1 VSVGLTPTHAL
12 PADFGSEEAIMQA
25 IHLRARTAG
34 LMGIVAAAMVLW
46 APATQAAPAATPDEA
61 QRAGRAPA
69 SFPQAKEDYFHD
81 MDNGVAMSPEEV
93 QGRNMW
99 LLWTGGND
107 RFWDKVTRN
116 SMATFDLLKI
126 VTSHPSQMYCDGKHC
141 DRDSRWHWLGALNEP
156 CFDKPTAPD
165 PNRFGLWLDARRK
178 DCPAEP
184 FEDEKAYP
192 GVKIGARGAAFT
204 DGSKLPV
211 GSYFGYATG
220 IVGLRLFP
228 NPDFDQAAKDKW
240 DPEKYY
246 TDENYYKNPDLIR
259 PYRIGMACGF
269 CHVGP
274 SPIHPPADPSNPQW
288 ANLNSTVGSQYLWM
302 DRVFVY
308 SGDTKEFLYQLMHSY
323 PPGTM
328 DTSLVSTDYIN
339 NPRTMNAVYLLE
351 QRLAESRLWGK
362 ETLKG
367 GELNN
372 KQLPPYFDDPN
383 TSWSP
388 RVLKDG
394 SDSVGVMGA
403 LNRVYLNIGLYS
415 EEWMKHFNPFFG
427 GKSITPIEIE
437 TAEKGSAYWRATEA
451 GTLNMAKF
459 LLRAG
464 KPDRLADAPGGSQ
477 HLTADTA
484 VLERGKT
491 VFAETCARCH
501 SSKLPTE
508 ARAKM
513 PDGCSGP
520 GYLTCWNRYW
530 SYTKTDEFK
539 TKMRAMVADPDFL
552 KDNYLS
558 TEARIPVTL
567 LRTNAC
573 SPLATNAIRG
583 NIWDNFSSS
592 TYKTL
597 PSVGKIT
604 VQDPFTAERWQYT
617 MAGGGRGFTRVPSLV
632 SIWSTAPFLLNNRL
646 GPFSDDPSVEG
657 RMKVFDA
664 SIKQLLWP
672 ETRDHEENFD
682 GYIARTTE
690 RSAINVPKRSI
701 PVELKSLVDSLPAEP
716 FGRLFDHDGAF
727 KLGPIPKGFPI
738 SLAASYQPL
747 PDLDRATAAERIA
760 HVANFTRFVAK
771 FLENW
776 PSLDPAADDAKLL
789 AWGAKLREPLLK
801 LSKCPDFVVNRGHY
815 FGTAIF
821 NDTSGLSDDEKAFGA
836 EPPLS
841 DEDKRALIEF
851 IKTF

>member
-1 VSVGLTPTHAL
+1 
-12 PADFGSEEAIMQA
+12 
-25 IHLRARTAG
+25 
-34 LMGIVAAAMVLW
+34 
-46 APATQAAPAATPDEA
+46 
-61 QRAGRAPA
+61 
-69 SFPQAKEDYFHD
+69 
-81 MDNGVAMSPEEV
+81 
-93 QGRNMW
+93 
-99 LLWTGGND
+99 
-107 RFWDKVTRN
+107 
-116 SMATFDLLKI
+116 
-126 VTSHPSQMYCDGKHC
+126 
-141 DRDSRWHWLGALNEP
+141 
-156 CFDKPTAPD
+156 
-165 PNRFGLWLDARRK
+165 
-178 DCPAEP
+178 
-184 FEDEKAYP
+184 
-192 GVKIGARGAAFT
+192 
-204 DGSKLPV
+204 
-211 GSYFGYATG
+211 
-220 IVGLRLFP
+220 
-228 NPDFDQAAKDKW
+228 
-240 DPEKYY
+240 
-246 TDENYYKNPDLIR
+246 
-259 PYRIGMACGF
+259 
-269 CHVGP
+269 
-274 SPIHPPADPSNPQW
+274 
-288 ANLNSTVGSQYLWM
+288 
-302 DRVFVY
+302 
-308 SGDTKEFLYQLMHSY
+308 
-323 PPGTM
+323 
-328 DTSLVSTDYIN
+328 
-339 NPRTMNAVYLLE
+339 
-351 QRLAESRLWGK
+351 
-362 ETLKG
+362 
-367 GELNN
+367 
-372 KQLPPYFDDPN
+372 
-383 TSWSP
+383 
-388 RVLKDG
+388 VLKDG
-394 SDSVGVMGA
+394 SDSVGVLGA
-403 LNRVYLNIGLYS
+403 LNRVYINIGLYS

-437 TAEKGSAYWRATEA
+437 TAENGSPYWRATEA

-459 LLRAG
+459 LLKAG
-464 KPDRLADAPGGSQ
+464 RPDRLADAPGGSQ
-477 HLTADTA
+477 HQTADTT
-484 VLERGKT
+484 VLDRGKT

-539 TKMRAMVADPDFL
+539 AKMRAIVAQPDFL

-592 TYKTL
+592 TYKSL

-657 RMKVFDA
+657 RMKIFDA
-664 SIKQLLWP
+664 SIRQLLWP
-672 ETRDHEENFD
+672 EQREHEENFD

-701 PVELKSLVDSLPAEP
+701 PVELKSLVDSLPPKP
-716 FGRLFDHDGAF
+716 FGRLFDSDGAF

-747 PDLDRATAAERIA
+747 PDLDRATPAERIA

-776 PSLDPAADDAKLL
+776 PSLDPSADDATLL

-815 FGTAIF
+815 FGTAKF
-821 NDTSGLSDDEKAFGA
+821 NDTSGLSDDEKAFGT

-841 DEDKRALIEF
+841 DQDKLALIEF